1 MLDPNM
7 DMNQHPMDPHLQQVG
22 AQGNNL
28 CFDHLFSFLASRH
41 KWTEDI
47 WALITS
53 WAPQEVPVIP
63 MLDLVTRDLGA
74 SADLHKTCEFPSPDW
89 SGGGHKD
96 VG

>member
-7 DMNQHPMDPHLQQVG
+7 DMTQPPMDPHLQQVHLPRG
-22 AQGNNL
+22 TIF
-28 CFDHLFSFLASRH
+28 CFDHLFCFLAFRH

-63 MLDLVTRDLGA
+63 MLDLVTRGLEA
-74 SADLHKTCEFPSPDW
+74 PADLRKTCEFQTPTRLDW
-89 SGGGHKD
+89 WKS
-96 VG
+96 